1 MLQIAFS
8 PIYEYP
14 LPKGHRFPMDK
25 YSLIPQQLIYEGTVQ
40 DKQFFHPDPISEEI
54 ILLTHSAKYWE
65 DLKNQTLSEK
75 EIRAIG
81 FPMTPLLVERGRHI
95 AAGTLQCVE
104 YAIKHGIS
112 MNAAGG
118 THHAFK
124 EKGEGFC
131 VFNDIAIAANY
142 LIHSNKFNN
151 ILIVDLDVHQ
161 GNGSASIF
169 NGQGQVFTFSMHGAK
184 NYPFRKEA
192 SHLDIGLPDG
202 TEDEAYLKILFNILP
217 RVIDQHRPELIFY
230 QAGVDILTTDRLGR
244 LSVSREGCRKRD
256 KFVMEICKKNKIPL
270 VVTMGG
276 GYSPQ
281 LSHIIEAHANTFR
294 TATEVYF

>member
-40 DKQFFHPDPISEEI
+40 EKQFFHPDPISEEI

-202 TEDEAYLKILFNILP
+202 TEDDAYLKILFNILP

-256 KFVMEICKKNKIPL
+256 KYVMEICKKNKIPL

>member
-40 DKQFFHPDPISEEI
+40 EKQFFQPDPISEEI

-104 YAIKHGIS
+104 YAVKQGIS

-202 TEDEAYLKILFNILP
+202 TEDDAYLKILFNILP

-256 KFVMEICKKNKIPL
+256 KYVMEICKKNKIPL

>member
-131 VFNDIAIAANY
+131 VFNDIAIAANH

-192 SHLDIGLPDG
+192 SHLDIGLPYG

-256 KFVMEICKKNKIPL
+256 KYVMEICKKNKIPL

>member
-54 ILLTHSAKYWE
+54 ILLTHSEKYWE

-184 NYPFRKEA
+184 NYPIRKES

-202 TEDEAYLKILFNILP
+202 TEDDAYLKILFNILP

-256 KFVMEICKKNKIPL
+256 KYVMEICKNNKIPL

>member
-40 DKQFFHPDPISEEI
+40 EKQFFHPDPISEEI

-104 YAIKHGIS
+104 YAVKYGIS

-169 NGQGQVFTFSMHGAK
+169 SGHGQVFTFSMHGSK

-202 TEDEAYLKILFNILP
+202 TEDDAYLKILFNILP

-256 KFVMEICKKNKIPL
+256 KYVMEICKKNKIPL

>member
-169 NGQGQVFTFSMHGAK
+169 NGQVQVFTFSIHGAK

-202 TEDEAYLKILFNILP
+202 TEDDAYLKILFNILP

-256 KFVMEICKKNKIPL
+256 KYVMEICKKNKIPL

>member
-131 VFNDIAIAANY
+131 VFNDIAIAANH

-169 NGQGQVFTFSMHGAK
+169 NGQGQVFTFSIHGAK

-230 QAGVDILTTDRLGR
+230 QAGVDILSTDRLGR

-256 KFVMEICKKNKIPL
+256 KYVMEICKKNKIPL

>member
-1 MLQIAFS
+1 MIKIAFD
-8 PIYEYP
+8 PKYAHP
-14 LPKGHRFPMDK
+14 LPDDHRFPMLK
-25 YSLIPQQLIYEGTVQ
+25 YELIPEQLIYEGTCATENFFTPARCSKEFILTTHEKSYF
-40 DKQFFHPDPISEEI
+40 DKLVRQELSPSEQR
-54 ILLTHSAKYWE
+54 K
-65 DLKNQTLSEK
+65 
-75 EIRAIG
+75 IG
-81 FPMTPLLVERGRHI
+81 FPQSPALIERELIITQGTI
-95 AAGTLQCVE
+95 DASFYALEYGAALNV
-104 YAIKHGIS
+104 
-112 MNAAGG
+112 AGG
-118 THHAFK
+118 THHAFADR
-124 EKGEGFC
+124 GEGFC
-131 VFNDIAIAANY
+131 LLNDIAIA
-142 LIHSNKFNN
+142 SN
-151 ILIVDLDVHQ
+151 ILLRQKLSQKILIIDLDVHQ

-202 TEDEAYLKILFNILP
+202 TEDDAYLKILFNILP

-256 KFVMEICKKNKIPL
+256 KYVMEICKKNKIPL

>member
-1 MLQIAFS
+1 MVVDTQFIDRFKSLENRVYELATARQPYIADWISLSPQLFS
-8 PIYEYP
+8 YN
-14 LPKGHRFPMDK
+14 
-25 YSLIPQQLIYEGTVQ
+25 S
-40 DKQFFHPDPISEEI
+40 
-54 ILLTHSAKYWE
+54 
-65 DLKNQTLSEK
+65 
-75 EIRAIG
+75 
-81 FPMTPLLVERGRHI
+81 
-95 AAGTLQCVE
+95 
-104 YAIKHGIS
+104 
-112 MNAAGG
+112 
-118 THHAFK
+118 
-124 EKGEGFC
+124 
-131 VFNDIAIAANY
+131 
-142 LIHSNKFNN
+142 SNKFNN

-217 RVIDQHRPELIFY
+217 RVIDQHRPEIIFY

>member
-202 TEDEAYLKILFNILP
+202 TEDDAYLKILFNILP

-256 KFVMEICKKNKIPL
+256 KYVMEICKNNKIPL